1 MINAVTSIIVIFLIF
16 SVGFFLTYRNIW
28 PQSTSSVL
36 SVIVVKIAAPSLALI
51 SISDYFTPEL
61 LRQSAHY
68 LLIVALYILMLY
80 CTGKIFSKA
89 FRLSVGKKQVFE
101 VSFMLAN
108 AIFIGLPVNQLV
120 FGQVALPYVC
130 AFYLVNLAI
139 FWSLGAH
146 ELSKVSPKKTA
157 KYSIKGIINPGFIG
171 VIAGCVLA
179 ATQFSIPGTLD
190 AALRYLGALC
200 VPLALLVIGANL
212 VFFAKGFPKIHLDEW
227 AILGAKF
234 IISPL
239 YMFILL
245 SVFGVEG
252 LAFRVFMLT
261 ATMPCHM
268 QTSILAE
275 FYEVESAYASKLV
288 SISTLASLITI
299 PFFASVILYIS

>member
-16 SVGFFLTYRNIW
+16 SVGFFFTYRKIW
-28 PQSTSSVL
+28 PQNAPSVL

-61 LRQSAHY
+61 LRQSAYY
-68 LLIVALYILMLY
+68 LLIIVLYILMLY
-80 CTGKIFSKA
+80 FTGKIFSGA
-89 FRLSVGKKQVFE
+89 FRLPDGKRQVFE

-120 FGQVALPYVC
+120 FGQMALPYVC
-130 AFYLVNLAI
+130 AFYLVNLTV

-146 ELSKVSPKKTA
+146 ELSKVSPKKATGF
-157 KYSIKGIINPGFIG
+157 SMKGVINPGFAG
-171 VIAGCVLA
+171 VIAGCILA
-179 ATQFSIPGTLD
+179 ETQLSIPGTLD
-190 AALRYLGALC
+190 AAIRYLGTLC
-200 VPLALLVIGANL
+200 VPLALLVIGSNL
-212 VFFAKGFPKIHLDEW
+212 VFFTKGFPKIHLDEW

-252 LAFRVFMLT
+252 LAFKVFMLT

-299 PFFASVILYIS
+299 PVFASVILYIS